1 MDKEKYPFGMIGLGV
16 RGRNLMLNMGDHDFA
31 VIGYDKNPRSV
42 RQLNQDAGE
51 RRISAV
57 SNFAKFIRALQI
69 PRTILL
75 MIPEGPVVDTIIA
88 DLLQTLEPNDLI
100 IDGSNSHYQ
109 DTELRQK
116 TLMERKILYLGA
128 GISGGEK
135 EVRHGPS
142 IMIGGSRKAYR
153 RVKHVFEAISAKV
166 DGEPCV
172 TYLGP
177 KASGHYINMV
187 HNGIEH
193 SLMQLISETYD
204 LMKSGLGLGDE
215 QLHQV
220 YQWWNQM
227 ELNSYLMEITAKIF
241 SEADSRT
248 EKRLL
253 EAILE
258 GTKQKGTGQWASA
271 EAMDL
276 RVPVPNIDIA
286 IAMRN
291 LFHFK
296 DRHQVS
302 SEMLPRIDT
311 SFEGDQQHF
320 VDTLRMALYAATIIT
335 YAQGMAL
342 LQAASDAYRYALDL
356 ESIARAWRGGC
367 IIQAALLQEICM
379 AYKSQPELPN
389 LLFDPQLGQDVLRLR
404 EDLEMVVRTAAQ
416 LGIPAPGFMVALAY
430 LDGHRSAWSPAN
442 LAQA

>member
-16 RGRNLMLNMGDHDFA
+16 MARNLMLNMGDHDFA
-31 VIGYDKNPRSV
+31 VIGFDKNLRLA

-51 RRISAV
+51 RKISAV
-57 SNFAKFIRALQI
+57 SNFAKFMRALQT

-75 MIPEGPVVDTIIA
+75 MIPEGPVVDSVIA

-116 TLMERKILYLGA
+116 TLTERKILYLGV
-128 GISGGEK
+128 GISGGENDA
-135 EVRHGPS
+135 RHGPS
-142 IMIGGSRKAYR
+142 MMVGGSRKAYR

-227 ELNSYLMEITAKIF
+227 EMNSYLMEITANIL
-241 SEADSRT
+241 SEADSQT
-248 EKRLL
+248 EKHLL
-253 EAILE
+253 DAILE
-258 GTKQKGTGQWASA
+258 GTKQEGTGQWASA

-276 RVPVPNIDIA
+276 RVPVPNIDVA

-296 DRHQVS
+296 DRHQVTS
-302 SEMLPRIDT
+302 VLLPRIDT

-342 LQAASDAYRYALDL
+342 LQAASDTYRYALDL
-356 ESIARAWRGGC
+356 ESIARTWRGGC

-404 EDLEMVVRTAAQ
+404 EDLELVVRTAAQ

-442 LAQA
+442 LAEA